1 MCLEKALDSARLSTA
16 ALLCS
21 LLHWFARGSPAGRRR
36 ALRTARGMKWAKKE
50 EPKEAYRLIGWA
62 AGPSGIKSAPSGA
75 SQGKGDRKGEGKRKG
90 GGSAPR

>member
-1 MCLEKALDSARLSTA
+1 
-16 ALLCS
+16 
-21 LLHWFARGSPAGRRR
+21 
-36 ALRTARGMKWAKKE
+36 MKWAKKE

-90 GGSAPR
+90 GGSGPR